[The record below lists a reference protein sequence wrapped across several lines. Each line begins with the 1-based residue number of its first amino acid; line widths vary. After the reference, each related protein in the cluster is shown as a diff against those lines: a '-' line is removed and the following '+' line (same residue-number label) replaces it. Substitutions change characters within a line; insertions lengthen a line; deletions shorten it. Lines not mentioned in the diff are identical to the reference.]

1 LGTQFSKEVDVGTDV
16 GAMGVAKIF
25 DGVTEGSLSLFGE
38 TMITGNEVSPGTPS
52 IKLCCHPYVGYSGA
66 FVAQTC
72 EFVVYF

>member
-1 LGTQFSKEVDVGTDV
+1 MGTDV

-38 TMITGNEVSPGTPS
+38 PVIMGKELSSGTPS
-52 IKLCCHPYVGYSGA
+52 IKLCRHPYVSYSGA

-72 EFVVYF
+72 EFVVDF